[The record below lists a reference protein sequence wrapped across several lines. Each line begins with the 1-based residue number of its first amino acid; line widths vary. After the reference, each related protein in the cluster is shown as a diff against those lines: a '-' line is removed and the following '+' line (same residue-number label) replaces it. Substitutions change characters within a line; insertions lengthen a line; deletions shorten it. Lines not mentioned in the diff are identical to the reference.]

1 LLDPSWGRAEA
12 RGGPKGAF
20 LACKS
25 DETSENSL
33 TTRWG
38 VADNEGLISQSTVLD
53 RSVALKIAMKKPCS
67 PLLTAFVAFLAV
79 GFWLTEVTRSQEAAL
94 KDTASLASRQF
105 AEKLYKSV
113 QRFAK
118 KSGVAI
124 KNISIDVEGSPLT
137 ADLQRG
143 LIEVPLIRY
152 LQEQNFYSKTSSE
165 LARIKYR
172 FDPSDAPKPA
182 ELRIELIQLINKNT
196 NESRNIDECK
206 ELQTIIDV
214 SGSQLSTNSFGDSTD
229 SPESPFARKNG
240 MALVSRLTQKPTN
253 TSSAVI
259 QDGFFYTKDPRNE
272 KVDNKFGFRLVSDA
286 ASNPIIHRVN
296 DGIPVCTID
305 PNTEFFVEMKNN
317 TESRFAFDAFI
328 DGYAYLV
335 PTNRGKIQ
343 IPNYL
348 MFESNE
354 TYKVGWVLVDPT
366 KEKTFENRSM
376 TLKEIYTSNGAARE
390 PEINPK
396 MVDRSLAGSVTIRIY
411 KIKEREQP
419 KGNDVQIKIG
429 KITGDEIKPLSGEL
443 FEAVGYPLEPI
454 SQIVIKY
461 EKGPGK

>member
-1 LLDPSWGRAEA
+1 
-12 RGGPKGAF
+12 
-20 LACKS
+20 
-25 DETSENSL
+25 
-33 TTRWG
+33 
-38 VADNEGLISQSTVLD
+38 
-53 RSVALKIAMKKPCS
+53 MKNPFS
-67 PLLTAFVAFLAV
+67 PLLHAFVAFLAV

-105 AEKLYKSV
+105 AEKLHKSIL
-113 QRFAK
+113 RFSK
-118 KSGVAI
+118 KRGVEI
-124 KNISIDVEGSPLT
+124 KNISIDVVGKPLA

-152 LQEQNFYSKTSSE
+152 LQEQNFYSKTSTE
-165 LARIKYR
+165 LARIEYR
-172 FDPSDAPKPA
+172 FDPSVAGKPA
-182 ELRIELIQLINKNT
+182 ELRIDLLQLINKNT
-196 NESRNIDECK
+196 KEKRNIDDCK
-206 ELQTIIDV
+206 ELQTVIDV

-240 MALVSRLTQKPTN
+240 MELVSRLTQKPTN

-259 QDGFFYTKDPRNE
+259 QDDFFYTKDPRNE
-272 KVDNKFGFRLVSDA
+272 KVDKKFGFRLVSDK
-286 ASNPIIHRVN
+286 ASNPIIHRVT

-317 TESRFAFDAFI
+317 TESGFAFDSFI

-335 PTNRGKIQ
+335 ATNRGKIQ

-348 MFESNE
+348 MFGGKE

-366 KEKTFENRSM
+366 KERAFENRSM
-376 TLKEIYTSNGAARE
+376 TLGEIYISNGAARE

-396 MVDRSLAGSVTIRIY
+396 MLDRSLAGSVTIRIY

-429 KITGDEIKPLSGEL
+429 KIIGDKITPLDVEL